1 MGRADRPRRG
11 AGVRGAVQAAAVAA
25 VALVWCEQGT
35 RELVSGRR
43 ARGMRRRLRDL
54 LSTSTSSP
62 PWTPTPTAP
71 WTPTPAPTAPPVP
84 GRRPREARSGLPR
97 WVGHGVAPLGAAGLG
112 WVLFGVFG
120 GLVAAVLVAVAVGRG
135 AAGRS
140 AAPAG
145 AEDDAVRLL
154 PLAADLLAACASAGA
169 GPGEAA
175 EAVGRSLGGPL
186 GERLTRTAAE
196 LRLGGEPAEVW
207 RRFGAIPGAAGL
219 ARCMERAGSSGAPA
233 AEAVARH
240 AAALRSAR
248 ARTAAAGA
256 RRAQVLISGPVG
268 LCFLP
273 AFLAV
278 GVAPVVIGL
287 ATGLL
292 DG

>member
-1 MGRADRPRRG
+1 MMGD
-11 AGVRGAVQAAAVAA
+11 VQVAAMGAAAI
-25 VALVWCEQGT
+25 VWCEQGV
-35 RELVSGRR
+35 RELVRGRR
-43 ARGMRRRLRDL
+43 ARGTRRRLRGL
-54 LSTSTSSP
+54 L
-62 PWTPTPTAP
+62 
-71 WTPTPAPTAPPVP
+71 PAPAP
-84 GRRPREARSGLPR
+84 RPRRLRSGPPR
-97 WVGHGVAPLGAAGLG
+97 WMAHWVAPLGAAGLG

-120 GLVAAVLVAVAVGRG
+120 GLSAGALVAAGVRRG
-135 AAGRS
+135 AARRS
-140 AAPAG
+140 AVPVDA
-145 AEDDAVRLL
+145 DDAARHL

-207 RRFGAIPGAAGL
+207 RRFGAIPGASGL

-248 ARTAAAGA
+248 ARAAAARA
-256 RRAQVLISGPVG
+256 RRAQVLISAPVG

>member
-1 MGRADRPRRG
+1 MAGLQLG
-11 AGVRGAVQAAAVAA
+11 ALL
-25 VALVWCEQGT
+25 ALVIYGT
-35 RELVSGRR
+35 AKALWALVCGRR
-43 ARGMRRRLRDL
+43 ARGTRRRLRSL
-54 LSTSTSSP
+54 FPEPAPPARRARAGPP
-62 PWTPTPTAP
+62 PWLAC
-71 WTPTPAPTAPPVP
+71 A
-84 GRRPREARSGLPR
+84 L
-97 WVGHGVAPLGAAGLG
+97 APLAAVGLGWALFGTVGGLCAGVLVAAGLRQG
-112 WVLFGVFG
+112 
-120 GLVAAVLVAVAVGRG
+120 
-135 AAGRS
+135 S
-140 AAPAG
+140 AKRASAPS
-145 AEDDAVRLL
+145 DDDESARHL
-154 PLAADLLAACASAGA
+154 PLAADLLAACAASGA

-207 RRFGAIPGAAGL
+207 RRFGALPGATGL

-240 AAALRSAR
+240 ATALRAAR
-248 ARTAAAGA
+248 ARSAETRA
-256 RRAQVLISGPVG
+256 RRAQVLISAPVG

>member
-1 MGRADRPRRG
+1 M
-11 AGVRGAVQAAAVAA
+11 
-25 VALVWCEQGT
+25 VALAVVVLVGCEPAV
-35 RELVSGRR
+35 RELARRRR
-43 ARGMRRRLRDL
+43 ARGVRRRWRDL
-54 LSTSTSSP
+54 L
-62 PWTPTPTAP
+62 
-71 WTPTPAPTAPPVP
+71 PAPEPP
-84 GRRPREARSGLPR
+84 RRKARAGPPR
-97 WVGHGVAPLGAAGLG
+97 WLGHWLAALGAAGLG
-112 WVLFGVFG
+112 WVLFGVPG
-120 GLVAAVLVAVAVGRG
+120 ALAASGPVAVAVRRRT
-135 AAGRS
+135 AGRS
-140 AAPAG
+140 AAPG
-145 AEDDAVRLL
+145 GTEDDAARHL

-207 RRFGAIPGAAGL
+207 RRFGALPGAAGL
-219 ARCMERAGSSGAPA
+219 ARCLERAGSSGAPA

-248 ARTAAAGA
+248 ARTAATRA

-292 DG
+292 DGPAG

>member
-1 MGRADRPRRG
+1 M
-11 AGVRGAVQAAAVAA
+11 RGAVQAAALAA
-25 VALVWCEQGT
+25 VAVVCCEQGV
-35 RELVSGRR
+35 RELVCRRR
-43 ARGMRRRLRDL
+43 ARGMRRRLRHL
-54 LSTSTSSP
+54 LQAAAPARTPALTPTS
-62 PWTPTPTAP
+62 TPTPTP
-71 WTPTPAPTAPPVP
+71 DSG
-84 GRRPREARSGLPR
+84 GRSPKGLSGLPR
-97 WVGHGVAPLGAAGLG
+97 RVGYGVAPLGAAGLG

-120 GLVAAVLVAVAVGRG
+120 GLVAAALVAAAVRRGAVGR
-135 AAGRS
+135 A
-140 AAPAG
+140 AAPTE
-145 AEDDAVRLL
+145 AEDDAVRHL

-175 EAVGRSLGGPL
+175 EAVGRSLGGAL
-186 GERLTRTAAE
+186 GERLSRTAAE

-207 RRFGAIPGAAGL
+207 RRFGAIPGASGL

-240 AAALRSAR
+240 AAALRSAG
-248 ARTAAAGA
+248 ARTAAARA

>member
-1 MGRADRPRRG
+1 MT
-11 AGVRGAVQAAAVAA
+11 GAVQAAAVAA
-25 VALVWCEQGT
+25 VAIVWSEQGV
-35 RELVSGRR
+35 RELVRGRR

-54 LSTSTSSP
+54 L
-62 PWTPTPTAP
+62 
-71 WTPTPAPTAPPVP
+71 PAPASAPAP
-84 GRRPREARSGLPR
+84 RPRRIRSGGPPR
-97 WVGHGVAPLGAAGLG
+97 WVAYGAAPLGAAGLG
-112 WVLFGVFG
+112 WVLFGGFG
-120 GLVAAVLVAVAVGRG
+120 ALVAAVLAAVAVGRG
-135 AAGRS
+135 AVSGS
-140 AAPAG
+140 AAPVA
-145 AEDDAVRLL
+145 AEDDAARHL

-207 RRFGAIPGAAGL
+207 RRFGAIPGASGL

-248 ARTAAAGA
+248 ARAAATKA

>member
-1 MGRADRPRRG
+1 MT
-11 AGVRGAVQAAAVAA
+11 AAAI
-25 VALVWCEQGT
+25 VWGEQGV
-35 RELVSGRR
+35 RELVGGRR
-43 ARGMRRRLRDL
+43 ARGMRRRLRDVL
-54 LSTSTSSP
+54 
-62 PWTPTPTAP
+62 
-71 WTPTPAPTAPPVP
+71 PAPAAAVPAAPA
-84 GRRPREARSGLPR
+84 PRSRGVRSAGLPP
-97 WVGHGVAPLGAAGLG
+97 WVGHWAAPFGAAGLG
-112 WVLFGVFG
+112 WVLFGVLG
-120 GLVAAVLVAVAVGRG
+120 GLTAAVLVAVVVRRG

-140 AAPAG
+140 DVPTD
-145 AEDDAVRLL
+145 AEEDTVRHL

-175 EAVGRSLGGPL
+175 EAVGRSLGGAL

-207 RRFGAIPGAAGL
+207 RRFGAIPGASGL

>member
-1 MGRADRPRRG
+1 MIQEGARHALDALRA
-11 AGVRGAVQAAAVAA
+11 AGLPLLA
-25 VALVWCEQGT
+25 VALGAQGVVEVL
-35 RELVSGRR
+35 RGLR
-43 ARGMRRRLRDL
+43 ARRTRRRVGTL
-54 LSTSTSSP
+54 LAHPEPRRRKARGGLP
-62 PWTPTPTAP
+62 PWVRLWA
-71 WTPTPAPTAPPVP
+71 
-84 GRRPREARSGLPR
+84 
-97 WVGHGVAPLGAAGLG
+97 APLAGVGIG
-112 WVLFGVFG
+112 WVLFGVVG
-120 GLVAAVLVAVAVGRG
+120 GLCAGILVAATVWWR
-135 AAGRS
+135 AARRAS
-140 AAPAG
+140 PPAG
-145 AEDDAVRLL
+145 DEEAVRHL
-154 PLAADLLAACASAGA
+154 PLAADLLAACAASGA

-207 RRFGAIPGAAGL
+207 GRFGAIPGAEGL

-240 AAALRSAR
+240 AAALRATRAR
-248 ARTAAAGA
+248 AAAAGA
-256 RRAQVLISGPVG
+256 RRAQVLISAPVG

-287 ATGLL
+287 AAGLL

>member
-1 MGRADRPRRG
+1 MGEAVHHVPDGVRAAGLPLLAAVLCAQGVIEVLCGLRARRTRRRAGTLLASQGPRPRK
-11 AGVRGAVQAAAVAA
+11 V
-25 VALVWCEQGT
+25 
-35 RELVSGRR
+35 
-43 ARGMRRRLRDL
+43 
-54 LSTSTSSP
+54 
-62 PWTPTPTAP
+62 
-71 WTPTPAPTAPPVP
+71 
-84 GRRPREARSGLPR
+84 RSGLPPR
-97 WVGHGVAPLGAAGLG
+97 VRLWLAPLVGVGVG
-112 WVLFGVFG
+112 WVLFGGAG
-120 GLVAAVLVAVAVGRG
+120 GLCAGALVAAG
-135 AAGRS
+135 ARWRAARRS
-140 AAPAG
+140 SPPSADEG
-145 AEDDAVRLL
+145 EAVRHL
-154 PLAADLLAACASAGA
+154 PLAADLLAACAASGA

-207 RRFGAIPGAAGL
+207 GRFGAIPGAEGL

-240 AAALRSAR
+240 AAALRATRAR
-248 ARTAAAGA
+248 AAAAGA
-256 RRAQVLISGPVG
+256 RRAQVLISAPVG